1 MVTAEHLSKLPHSN
15 KASVSSNLKHLN
27 FSRRL
32 DVCLLFA
39 PFICWRIP
47 RLRSE
52 WSKTDIKQLEKKT
65 KLSSLSQDLQ
75 YFPSSHRES
84 SKFSFQFLLHFLLVW
99 KNHITHV
106 NHPSS
111 FKPSPVYKTPL
122 GYQHWLNPSSPN
134 CLLWTPQKAFT
145 QPPACTRPMFMH
157 RLR

>member
-1 MVTAEHLSKLPHSN
+1 MVIVEHLSKLPHSN
-15 KASVSSNLKHLN
+15 KASVSSNLNTLISVEDWMFAFCFPPERIYWRILKEIHWIYSEDKGSLN
-27 FSRRL
+27 SL
-32 DVCLLFA
+32 DCSGYILY
-39 PFICWRIP
+39 WRIP

-84 SKFSFQFLLHFLLVW
+84 SKFSFQFSLHFLLFW
-99 KNHITHV
+99 KSHITHM

-122 GYQHWLNPSSPN
+122 G
-134 CLLWTPQKAFT
+134 
-145 QPPACTRPMFMH
+145 
-157 RLR
+157 